1 MLEVLLRKT
10 SFLVLFAE
18 KALAEIPSSASI
30 AGDRYIE
37 DEVVVEVNWKRIA
50 SLNVRHVKNSKQT

>member
-1 MLEVLLRKT
+1 MLKRQKQRLAVKMLEVLLRKT

-37 DEVVVEVNWKRIA
+37 DEVV
-50 SLNVRHVKNSKQT
+50 